1 MIFERIE
8 NLCKKNNTTITAL
21 CVEITGSSGNLSTW
35 KKDHIRPIWLIS
47 ICKKFNVSA
56 DFILAL
62 EESSTQPLNAEEQN
76 FLRLFRQL
84 SSKDKAEIEELIE
97 FKLERAKKENNSN
110 AKSSI
115 LIDSQTG

>member
-21 CVEITGSSGNLSTW
+21 CIEITGSSGNLSTW

-56 DFILAL
+56 DFILDL
-62 EESSTQPLNAEEQN
+62 EGSPTSQPNANDQN
-76 FLRLFRQL
+76 LLCLFRQL
-84 SSKDKAEIEELIE
+84 STKDRAEIEELIE